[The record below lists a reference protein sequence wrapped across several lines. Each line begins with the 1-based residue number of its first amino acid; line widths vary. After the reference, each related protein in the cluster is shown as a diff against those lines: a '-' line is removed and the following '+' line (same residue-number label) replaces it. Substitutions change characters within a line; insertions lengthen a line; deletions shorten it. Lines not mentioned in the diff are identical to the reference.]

1 MRIRGL
7 SWDKQAQASL
17 PATTKAAFCSRWDPR
32 GAPLLPPS
40 SLVLAS
46 ARKRG
51 GKSHQWHH
59 SGRRGGGRREGK
71 SDSRDASYSDRLFFS
86 FFSPNGFFWWQQPR
100 ICANEANRRIM
111 LKTTLLG
118 SPRAT
123 WGHGR
128 HPPSNSLLCLLQAH
142 TKPQIPGKLTATSSS
157 TRPRVPQP
165 IDGCKPSGM
174 PVLS

>member
-17 PATTKAAFCSRWDPR
+17 PATTKAAFCSCWDPR

-86 FFSPNGFFWWQQPR
+86 FFPQKAFFGGNNHGSVQTRQTEELCSKPPCWAHPVQPGVMAGTHHPTP
-100 ICANEANRRIM
+100 CSACCKLTQN
-111 LKTTLLG
+111 
-118 SPRAT
+118 PRSQENSQP
-123 WGHGR
+123 
-128 HPPSNSLLCLLQAH
+128 HPPQH
-142 TKPQIPGKLTATSSS
+142 
-157 TRPRVPQP
+157 
-165 IDGCKPSGM
+165 
-174 PVLS
+174 VLVCHSP